1 MCLRDSPGDS
11 GLFLVGK
18 PGSVPD
24 ELGAPTMS
32 RSQVKNSVTTGQNMW
47 HELAL
52 AFCLMLVIEG
62 IIPFIAPQRWRHL
75 LRTIEQIDDG
85 TLRAIGLASMLVGTL
100 ALLIIN

>member
-1 MCLRDSPGDS
+1 MLAKINLNRLGDS

-18 PGSVPD
+18 RGPY
-24 ELGAPTMS
+24 PTMS
-32 RSQVKNSVTTGQNMW
+32 RSRVENSSTIGRNMW

-62 IIPFIAPQRWRHL
+62 IIPFVAPHRWRHL

-85 TLRAIGLASMLVGTL
+85 TLRAIGLASMLVGTF